1 MRAPTLFGGLSVAA
15 AAVCLALGGPDGL
28 GAGVVLGLGGLVW
41 LLGPVGGRGDE

>member
-1 MRAPTLFGGLSVAA
+1 MRAPTLFGGLALGA

-41 LLGPVGGRGDE
+41 LLGPVGEVER

>member
-1 MRAPTLFGGLSVAA
+1 MRGLALFGGLALGA

-41 LLGPVGGRGDE
+41 LLGPVGEVER

>member
-41 LLGPVGGRGDE
+41 LLGPVGEVE